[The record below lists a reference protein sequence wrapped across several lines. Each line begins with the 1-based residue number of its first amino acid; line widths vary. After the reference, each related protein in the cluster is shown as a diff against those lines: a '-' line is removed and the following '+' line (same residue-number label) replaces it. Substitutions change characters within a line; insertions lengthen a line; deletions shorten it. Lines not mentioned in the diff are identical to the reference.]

1 MRVNNLE
8 YLDLRVSALSILTL
22 NELLDDIVDTRRV
35 DSGGGGQAPRT
46 LRRERNI
53 GFIDWR
59 ETNRNQQGYVE

>member
-35 DSGGGGQAPRT
+35 DSGGGGKPLAHYEE
-46 LRRERNI
+46 REI
-53 GFIDWR
+53 
-59 ETNRNQQGYVE
+59 